1 MRTIKK
7 TAYLYSELS
16 EAAQKK
22 AIESYRLGNASDDFY
37 AECVYSDA
45 AAIGDILGIDLN
57 QKRVTLMNG
66 SHRYDPCI
74 YYSGFWSQGDGACF
88 EAEYKY
94 KKGALKAI
102 QSYAPKDAE
111 LHRIAKGLQ
120 DVQKRHF
127 YSLVASCKHRG
138 HYYHSGCMHVDVS
151 DNRDSYRD
159 IGEAENDITQLM
171 RDFADWIYE
180 QLENAYEWEDA
191 DEQIIENIQANGY
204 EFYENGD
211 IV

>member
-1 MRTIKK
+1 MQVIEK
-7 TAYLYSELS
+7 TVFQFDELS
-16 EAAQKK
+16 EAAKQK
-22 AIESYRLGNASDDFY
+22 ALEWYRQASQGDNYYQES
-37 AECVYSDA
+37 VYEDA

-57 QKRVTLMNG
+57 QKRVPLMNG

-88 EAEYKY
+88 EGQYSY

-102 QSYAPKDAE
+102 RAYAPKDAE

-138 HYYHSGCMHVDVS
+138 RYYHSGCMNVDVS
-151 DNRDSYRD
+151 DNRGSYRD
-159 IGEAENDITQLM
+159 IGDAEAAITQLM
-171 RDFADWIYE
+171 RDFADWIYK
-180 QLENAYEWEDA
+180 QLENAYEWENA
-191 DEQIIENIQANGY
+191 DEQVVENIRANEY
-204 EFYENGD
+204 EFDENGNRA
-211 IV
+211 